1 MIKSPIGI
9 IHHSDCGIQYCC
21 KEYIKILKNNK
32 MEISMA
38 AKGDCYENAVAERVN
53 GILKEEYD
61 LGIKFISKEIAVK
74 TTKEAVNLYN
84 TRRLH
89 SSINFKT
96 PEGKYAAYSY

>member
-1 MIKSPIGI
+1 
-9 IHHSDCGIQYCC
+9 
-21 KEYIKILKNNK
+21 
-32 MEISMA
+32 MA

-61 LGIKFISKEIAVK
+61 LGMRFITKNIAVK
-74 TTKEAVNLYN
+74 TTKEAINLYN

-96 PEGKYAAYSY
+96 PEEKYAA